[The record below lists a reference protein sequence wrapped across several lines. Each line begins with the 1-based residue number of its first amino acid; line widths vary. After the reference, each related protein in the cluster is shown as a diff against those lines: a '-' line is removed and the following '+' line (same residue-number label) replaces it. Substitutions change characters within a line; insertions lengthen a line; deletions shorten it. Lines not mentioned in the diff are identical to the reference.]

1 MTLATRQI
9 LAAAQSS
16 SIVAFFERR
25 HSFSASMANTMP
37 NPTRKIKR
45 ICEEK
50 SVDVETPESSWG
62 TTGEQLLANKT
73 LPARKPGFYP
83 K

>member
-25 HSFSASMANTMP
+25 HVLENILMDMSQM
-37 NPTRKIKR
+37 I
-45 ICEEK
+45 
-50 SVDVETPESSWG
+50 
-62 TTGEQLLANKT
+62 
-73 LPARKPGFYP
+73 
-83 K
+83 